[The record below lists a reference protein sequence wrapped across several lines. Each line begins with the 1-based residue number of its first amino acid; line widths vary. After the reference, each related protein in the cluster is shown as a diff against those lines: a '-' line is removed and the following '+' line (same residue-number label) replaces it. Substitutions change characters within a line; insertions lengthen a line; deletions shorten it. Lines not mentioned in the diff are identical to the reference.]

1 MIRAWLNCRNHT
13 DYFDYTYSGFYKNAF
28 SYEERRAIATT
39 TVVNESV
46 GNADG
51 GKTSTGVGPNSLKK
65 VGKNSTDQWKFT
77 VRDTYRNEFSISD
90 VTVSGYAMLQM
101 NYSGAAIDSRECP
114 ERISAIVVG
123 SKGNIKYYGNI
134 ATPVYPGGTATL
146 NPDGKFDQKAGDK
159 LYVFNEQ
166 LGGDKKTDYSSELK
180 EINVPALSSRP
191 AKVSIL
197 TPKASRKKVT
207 IRWKK
212 ASGGVYYQVGCR
224 LKGSRTWRYTTSKTT
239 YKTIKK
245 LKGRKYY
252 YVKVRAYKKVGKT
265 TCYGVWSATRKEKL
279 NKKTCTGQGYSTTL
293 TSTFPGNF

>member
-1 MIRAWLNCRNHT
+1 
-13 DYFDYTYSGFYKNAF
+13 
-28 SYEERRAIATT
+28 
-39 TVVNESV
+39 
-46 GNADG
+46 
-51 GKTSTGVGPNSLKK
+51 
-65 VGKNSTDQWKFT
+65 
-77 VRDTYRNEFSISD
+77 
-90 VTVSGYAMLQM
+90 MLQM

-197 TPKASRKKVT
+197 TPKASRKKV
-207 IRWKK
+207 
-212 ASGGVYYQVGCR
+212 
-224 LKGSRTWRYTTSKTT
+224 
-239 YKTIKK
+239 
-245 LKGRKYY
+245 
-252 YVKVRAYKKVGKT
+252 GKT

>member
-1 MIRAWLNCRNHT
+1 
-13 DYFDYTYSGFYKNAF
+13 
-28 SYEERRAIATT
+28 
-39 TVVNESV
+39 
-46 GNADG
+46 
-51 GKTSTGVGPNSLKK
+51 
-65 VGKNSTDQWKFT
+65 
-77 VRDTYRNEFSISD
+77 
-90 VTVSGYAMLQM
+90 MLQM

-191 AKVSIL
+191 AKVSIV
-197 TPKASRKKVT
+197 TPKA
-207 IRWKK
+207 
-212 ASGGVYYQVGCR
+212 
-224 LKGSRTWRYTTSKTT
+224 
-239 YKTIKK
+239 
-245 LKGRKYY
+245 GR
-252 YVKVRAYKKVGKT
+252 KKVGKT

-279 NKKTCTGQGYSTTL
+279 NKKTCIGQGYSTTL
-293 TSTFPGNF
+293 TNTFPGNFLIFMFDKLTTSMQLPALQILVVPSARVRPVRLFQPGRWGSFCQNELR